1 MYQNKP
7 RGGLLPELDN
17 EKPFQPVYVEPIA
30 AATRQIQS
38 AMSAELFH
46 SLYLSG
52 NVARREAGETEDL
65 TLLLVSTRSLNV
77 QEYAALNTVRWRI
90 EQSSDAVKRVLIDVV
105 PLKEITNL
113 ANIFR
118 WGFFLKHCAVC
129 IAGDNL
135 SKSFGH
141 FEVSWEVSKAMN
153 DDLARRLK
161 DLRHKIAIATKWGA
175 QLDASHEVAE
185 RLIRA
190 SFGLVAHKV
199 QKWEFDLKPAS
210 EAFLAYYPDKS
221 LEIERL
227 FYLIE
232 RKPVKKRAVVALID
246 SFSAWVESEYAKID
260 RKIG

>member
-1 MYQNKP
+1 MYKNKP

-17 EKPFQPVYVEPIA
+17 ERPFQTDYVEPIA
-30 AATRQIQS
+30 ASVRQIQS
-38 AMSAELFH
+38 AMGDELFH

-52 NVARREAGETEDL
+52 DVARREAGETADL
-65 TLLLVSTRSLNV
+65 SLLFVCKRTLNV
-77 QEYAALNTVRWRI
+77 QEHTALNTVRWRI
-90 EQSSDAVKRVLIDVV
+90 EQSSDAIKRVLIDAV
-105 PLKEITNL
+105 PLKEVTNL

-129 IAGDNL
+129 LSGDNL

-153 DDLARRLK
+153 DDLAVRLK
-161 DLRHKIAIATKWGA
+161 DLRHKIAIATKWGP
-175 QLDASHEVAE
+175 QLDAAQEAAE

-190 SFGLVAHKV
+190 SFGLVAHKER
-199 QKWEFDLKPAS
+199 KWEFDLKPAS
-210 EAFLAYYPDKS
+210 EAFLSHYPDKL

-232 RKPVKKRAVVALID
+232 RKPVKKRAVVALMD
-246 SFSAWVESEYAKID
+246 DFSAWVESEYAKID

>member
-1 MYQNKP
+1 MYKNKP

-17 EKPFQPVYVEPIA
+17 ERPFQADYVEPIA
-30 AATRQIQS
+30 ASVRQIKS
-38 AMSAELFH
+38 AMGDELFH

-52 NVARREAGETEDL
+52 DVARREAGETADL
-65 TLLLVSTRSLNV
+65 TLLLVCTRALNV

-90 EQSSDAVKRVLIDVV
+90 EQSSDALKRVLIDVV
-105 PLKEITNL
+105 PLKDVTNL

-118 WGFFLKHCAVC
+118 WGFFLKHCSVNL
-129 IAGDNL
+129 AGENL

-153 DDLARRLK
+153 DDLAPRLK
-161 DLRHKIAIATKWGA
+161 DLRQKIAVATKWGT
-175 QLDASHEVAE
+175 QLDAAQEAAE
-185 RLIRA
+185 RLIKA
-190 SFGLVAHKV
+190 SFGLVAHKE
-199 QKWEFDLKPAS
+199 QNWQFELKPAS
-210 EAFLAYYPDKS
+210 EAFLQYYPDKS

-232 RKPVKKRAVVALID
+232 RKPVKKRAVVALMD
-246 SFSAWVESEYAKID
+246 SFGAWVESEYAKID